1 MIGAWRSWALKALVL
16 IVLGGAV
23 VTAVLLMEQLR
34 PVADRSA
41 ELSYLPKGKYL
52 KVAVLGYRH
61 IAADLIWLKAVQYFG
76 DMKQTAG
83 GFRWAYHAT
92 DVVTDLDPEFVIAY
106 QAGGTILGVWS
117 GLMDESIALLKKGM
131 RHNPN
136 NWRFPFL
143 IGYDYFYELCDPA
156 NGAKYF
162 QLAST
167 LPDAPAYLARLAA
180 RLSVEAGD
188 PDAAIE
194 FLEAFSGQVADP
206 RLKDALSL
214 RLKEVVVE
222 RDIRHLEDASR
233 QFQTRIGRIPV
244 RIEELVEQKIIH
256 AVPIEPFGG
265 RYLVLPTGAVV
276 STELKERLRA
286 YRKVACPSK
295 QMAAIALPRG

>member
-1 MIGAWRSWALKALVL
+1 MALMLMI
-16 IVLGGAV
+16 LGGAV
-23 VTAVLLMEQLR
+23 VISVQLMERQR
-34 PVADRSA
+34 PVAERSA

-117 GLMDESIALLKKGM
+117 GLMDESIALLMKGM
-131 RHNPN
+131 RHNPDD
-136 NWRFPFL
+136 WRFPFL

-156 NGAKYF
+156 SGAKYF

-167 LPDAPAYLARLAA
+167 LPDAPTYLAGLAA

-194 FLEAFSGQVADP
+194 FLARFRAQVADQ
-206 RLKDALSL
+206 RLKDAISL
-214 RLKEVVVE
+214 RIKEVIVE
-222 RDIRHLEDASR
+222 RDVRQLEEAVR
-233 QFQTRIGRIPV
+233 QFQARLGRLPR
-244 RIEELVEQKIIH
+244 RIEELVEYKIIR
-256 AVPIEPFGG
+256 ALPIEPFRG
-265 RYLVLPTGAVV
+265 RYLVLPTGTVV
-276 STELKERLRA
+276 STELKEQLQA
-286 YRKVACPSK
+286 YRKVGCSRRQSASLAFA
-295 QMAAIALPRG
+295 QG

>member
-1 MIGAWRSWALKALVL
+1 MIAAWKSWSLKALTLL
-16 IVLGGAV
+16 ILGGAV
-23 VTAVLLMEQLR
+23 ITTVLLMEQRR
-34 PVADRSA
+34 PAEDRSV

-76 DMKQTAG
+76 DLKQTTG

-92 DVVTDLDPEFVIAY
+92 DVVTDLDPEFVLAY
-106 QAGGTILGVWS
+106 QAGGTVLGVWS
-117 GLMDESIALLKKGM
+117 GLMDESIALLMKGM
-131 RHNPN
+131 KHNPN
-136 NWRFPFL
+136 DWRFPFL

-162 QLAST
+162 QMAST
-167 LPDAPAYLARLAA
+167 LPGAPAYLARLAA

-188 PDAAIE
+188 PDAAME
-194 FLEAFSGQVADP
+194 FLARFSGQVADQ
-206 RLKDALSL
+206 RVKEALDL
-214 RLKEVVVE
+214 RMKEVVVE
-222 RDIRHLEDASR
+222 RDVRYLDQAVN
-233 QFQTRIGRIPV
+233 QFRTRVGRMPG

-256 AVPIEPFGG
+256 ALPIEPFGG
-265 RYLVLPTGAVV
+265 RYVVLPTGVIV

-295 QMAAIALPRG
+295 QIAVTPLDRG

>member
-1 MIGAWRSWALKALVL
+1 LIGAWRSWTLKSLVL

-136 NWRFPFL
+136 DWRFPFL

-194 FLEAFSGQVADP
+194 FLEEFSGQVADP

-233 QFQTRIGRIPV
+233 QFQTRIGRIPL
-244 RIEELVEQKIIH
+244 RIEELVEQKIIP

-295 QMAAIALPRG
+295 QMAAVAWPRG

>member
-1 MIGAWRSWALKALVL
+1 LIGAWKSWVLKVLVL
-16 IVLGGAV
+16 LVLGSAV
-23 VTAVLLMEQLR
+23 VAAVLLMEQQR
-34 PVADRSA
+34 PVADRTA

-92 DVVTDLDPEFVIAY
+92 DVVTDLDPEFVMAY

-136 NWRFPFL
+136 DWRFPFL

-162 QLAST
+162 QVAST
-167 LPDAPAYLARLAA
+167 LPGAPTYLARLAA

-188 PDAAIE
+188 PEAAME
-194 FLEAFSGQVADP
+194 FLARFSGQVADQ
-206 RLKDALSL
+206 RLKDALNL
-214 RLKEVVVE
+214 RMKEVVVE
-222 RDIRHLEDASR
+222 RDVRQLEDAAR
-233 QFQTRIGRIPV
+233 QFQTRLGRLPL
-244 RIEELVEQKIIH
+244 RIEELVEHKIIH
-256 AVPIEPFGG
+256 ALPVEPFGG
-265 RYLVLPTGAVV
+265 HYVILPTGAVV
-276 STELKERLRA
+276 STELKERLRS
-286 YRKVACPSK
+286 YRKVACPSRK
-295 QMAAIALPRG
+295 TAAMAVAQG

>member
-1 MIGAWRSWALKALVL
+1 LIGAWRSWTLKSLVL

-92 DVVTDLDPEFVIAY
+92 DVVTDLDPEFVMAY

-136 NWRFPFL
+136 DWRFPFL

-194 FLEAFSGQVADP
+194 FLEEFSGQVADP

-256 AVPIEPFGG
+256 TLPIEPFGG

>member
-1 MIGAWRSWALKALVL
+1 LIGELRSWALSAFVLV
-16 IVLGGAV
+16 VLGSAV
-23 VTAVLLMEQLR
+23 AVTVQAMEQQR

-61 IAADLIWLKAVQYFG
+61 LAADLIWLKAVQYFG

-92 DVVTDLDPEFVIAY
+92 DVVTDLDPEFVMAY

-136 NWRFPFL
+136 DWRFPFL

-167 LPDAPAYLARLAA
+167 LPNAPTYLARLAA

-188 PDAAIE
+188 PDAAME
-194 FLEAFSGQVADP
+194 FLARFRGQVADQ
-206 RLKDALSL
+206 RLRDALDL
-214 RLKEVVVE
+214 RMKEVLVE
-222 RDIRHLEDASR
+222 RDVRQLEDAVR
-233 QFQTRIGRIPV
+233 QFRTRIGRLPL
-244 RIEELVEQKIIH
+244 RIEELVEHKIIH
-256 AVPIEPFGG
+256 TLPIEPFGG
-265 RYLVLPTGAVV
+265 HYRVLSSGAVV

-286 YRKVACPSK
+286 YRKVACPSG
-295 QMAAIALPRG
+295 QTAAIPFAQG